1 MEEEIKKINLEIE
14 TLKERISILERI
26 EQGRKIKNII
36 KIALSMI
43 IIIIMGIVLYNFY
56 QKLIEFYNSFQ
67 VFF

>member
-1 MEEEIKKINLEIE
+1 MEEEIKKLNLEIE

-26 EQGRKIKNII
+26 EQGRKIKSII
-36 KIALSMI
+36 KITLSMI

>member
-1 MEEEIKKINLEIE
+1 MEEEIKKLNLEIE
-14 TLKERISILERI
+14 ILKERISILEKI

-36 KIALSMI
+36 KITLSMI

>member
-1 MEEEIKKINLEIE
+1 MEEEIKKLNLEIE

-36 KIALSMI
+36 KITLSMI
-43 IIIIMGIVLYNFY
+43 IIIVMGIVLYNFY

>member
-1 MEEEIKKINLEIE
+1 MEEEIKKLNLEIE

-36 KIALSMI
+36 KITLSMI